1 MDYNLEEVLLYI
13 ILPGK
18 IQTVVF
24 NMPGNVCLEKSLSSN
39 FLNTEGL
46 QLVNCR
52 KVKFQLINPRRDLSC
67 FQLKSALPW
76 SLIAFINAPDAL

>member
-18 IQTVVF
+18 TQTVVF
-24 NMPGNVCLEKSLSSN
+24 NMPGNVCLETSLLSN
-39 FLNTEGL
+39 FLNAEGL

-52 KVKFQLINPRRDLSC
+52 KVKIPIDKFPKGVELLSTEQC
-67 FQLKSALPW
+67 LAVELNR
-76 SLIAFINAPDAL
+76 LH

>member
-39 FLNTEGL
+39 FLNAEEL

-52 KVKFQLINPRRDLSC
+52 KVKISIDKFPKRVELLSTEQC
-67 FQLKSALPW
+67 LAVELNR
-76 SLIAFINAPDAL
+76 LH